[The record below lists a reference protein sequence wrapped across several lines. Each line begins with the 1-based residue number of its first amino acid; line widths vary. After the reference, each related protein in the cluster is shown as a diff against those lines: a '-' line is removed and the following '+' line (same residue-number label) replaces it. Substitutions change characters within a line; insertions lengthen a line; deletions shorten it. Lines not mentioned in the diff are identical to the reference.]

1 MGEQTRDERL
11 ALLRTRQEQRTQRL
25 HPAKH
30 ARRIAGSVAGVGF
43 VAMVPM
49 MGPLRAA
56 ETSDAGVAIQPSPTI
71 PPRVVPVASVVT
83 VIPTVVPGTTSPPAL
98 LPTSQQTSMTAI
110 TVIPKD
116 RVEPGINSTTITTAT
131 SAPDLP
137 TVPEGVMHP
146 VPTEQRVVAQPLV
159 PVGTAPPESAP
170 AATTPTETTQPVA
183 APVSTEP
190 PPLPPP
196 STLPPPPPVTEPPP
210 PTVPPPPP
218 TSGASGG

>member
-11 ALLRTRQEQRTQRL
+11 AHLRTRQEQRTQRH

-49 MGPLRAA
+49 MGPLKAA
-56 ETSDAGVAIQPSPTI
+56 ETEAGAATQPSPTI

-83 VIPTVVPGTTSPPAL
+83 VIPTVLPGTTSLPAL
-98 LPTSQQTSMTAI
+98 LPTLQPTSTTAI
-110 TVIPKD
+110 NVIPKD
-116 RVEPGINSTTITTAT
+116 RVETGINATPITTAT
-131 SAPDLP
+131 SGPDVP
-137 TVPEGVMHP
+137 TVPEGVTHP
-146 VPTEQRVVAQPLV
+146 PPEQPVVAQPLAAV
-159 PVGTAPPESAP
+159 VTAPPETAP
-170 AATTPTETTQPVA
+170 TATTPPETTQPVA

-190 PPLPPP
+190 PPPSPPP
-196 STLPPPPPVTEPPP
+196 TLPPPPVTEPPP
-210 PTVPPPPP
+210 PPPPPPP